1 MAPILLQFND
11 AADLVAT
18 VAERRIHVRFHAI
31 RLISR
36 IKTLSDTMTFILNLR
51 LRNELSRIF
60 PFRFLRQNLGGLLIH
75 LLITLHSALAYQGT
89 STMAPNLLHQQ
100 RPNWQAWVCNR

>member
-36 IKTLSDTMTFILNLR
+36 IKTLSDTMTFILNL
-51 LRNELSRIF
+51 RIF